1 MPKYKSQA
9 VCERNIAQLQAKIE
23 RTKTR
28 LEKMENELRNL
39 LSEKE
44 QAEARQL
51 YDAYKRSNNTFDQ
64 AMTFFGKKG

>member
-51 YDAYKRSNNTFDQ
+51 YDAYKRSNKTFIKQ
-64 AMTFFGKKG
+64 

>member
-51 YDAYKRSNNTFDQ
+51 YDAYKRSNKTFDQ
-64 AMTFFGKKG
+64 AMTFFSKKG